1 MSKREKEPKIQ
12 RKRVLSERLLKGALK
27 IKKIYASER
36 AQEGKVPLFLEAV
49 SAGFPSPAEDYLES
63 KMDLNENLVKHP
75 AATFFV
81 RVTGDSM
88 LESGIHTGD
97 LLVVDRAIQPADD
110 HVVIAVLNGELTV
123 KRIRCQKEKLLL
135 VPENKAYKPISVDSE
150 MSFEIWGVVTH
161 VIHPL

>member
-97 LLVVDRAIQPADD
+97 LLVVDRAIRPADD
-110 HVVIAVLNGELTV
+110 HVVIAVLNGELTL
-123 KRIRCQKEKLLL
+123 KRIRCQKGKLILI
-135 VPENKAYKPISVDSE
+135 PENKAYKPVSVDSE